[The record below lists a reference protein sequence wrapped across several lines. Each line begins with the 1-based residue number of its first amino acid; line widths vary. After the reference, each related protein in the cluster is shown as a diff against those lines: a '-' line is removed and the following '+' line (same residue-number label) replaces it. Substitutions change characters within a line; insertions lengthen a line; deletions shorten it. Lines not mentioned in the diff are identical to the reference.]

1 VYERDARTSWGSKV
15 GKSALNKGFS
25 NRNGGFKEIYLE
37 TNYSYADANGNM
49 TQDNNKGIRLEIA
62 RNNNLQNEQLLI
74 PQNYFNDLIGKSII
88 K

>member
-1 VYERDARTSWGSKV
+1 
-15 GKSALNKGFS
+15 
-25 NRNGGFKEIYLE
+25 
-37 TNYSYADANGNM
+37 M